1 MNKPHLRR
9 ILAPKGRT
17 VIAAIDHT
25 AFFGPMAGLEQPGD
39 VLQAVVEAGAAGVA
53 IGRNVWKHADSAGMP
68 QALVALVA
76 LVHRGAH
83 VDAAL
88 QEIGQ

>member
-9 ILAPKGRT
+9 IVAPKGRT
-17 VIAAIDHT
+17 VIVAMDHT
-25 AFFGPMAGLEQPGD
+25 AFFGPMAGLEQRGD
-39 VLQAVVEAGAAGVA
+39 VLQAVVEAGVAGVA
-53 IGRNVWKHADSAGMP
+53 IGRNVWQHADPAGMTGT
-68 QALVALVA
+68 LVA

-88 QEIGQ
+88 QEIAR